1 MSKVNSD
8 GRKIRFINSRYEE
21 LFEIPDGNYIEICY
35 PQKKILKPCKFI
47 DEYHTK
53 IGNEVFHICKFA
65 ELMESKGAVY
75 MAESKMP
82 NEKAAWRVGRDRIL
96 ALQTCDEGYDYTLF
110 DKDYQDVNGGQVD
123 SLDITMLE
131 VRKDIL
137 ESYGLDNQE
146 LQVLEYDDIMEKSA
160 TEFQKAWNLLYKK

>member
-1 MSKVNSD
+1 
-8 GRKIRFINSRYEE
+8 
-21 LFEIPDGNYIEICY
+21 
-35 PQKKILKPCKFI
+35 
-47 DEYHTK
+47 
-53 IGNEVFHICKFA
+53 
-65 ELMESKGAVY
+65 
-75 MAESKMP
+75 MP

-96 ALQTCDEGYDYTLF
+96 AIQTCDEGYDYTLF
-110 DKDYQDVNGGQVD
+110 DKDYQDVDGGQVD
-123 SLDITMLE
+123 NLDITMLE